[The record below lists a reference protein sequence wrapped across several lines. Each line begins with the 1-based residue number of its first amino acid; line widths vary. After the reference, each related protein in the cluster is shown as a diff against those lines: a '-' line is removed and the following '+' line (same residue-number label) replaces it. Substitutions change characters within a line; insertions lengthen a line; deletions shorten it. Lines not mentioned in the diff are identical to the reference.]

1 MGAAYQLWDFRSE
14 ADYLTFER
22 LGLEKHEYFQ
32 GEVTAMVGARL
43 AHNQI
48 QGNCIGAL
56 SVRFGDR
63 NCNTLGSDMRVH
75 VPVLSFYTYSDV
87 VVYCGEPQLL
97 DQHFDTL
104 LNPALLIEVLSPSTR
119 AYDLNEKF
127 ARYRAIASLKYYLA
141 VDSVRAH
148 ALLHTRSERP
158 SDWELTEFA
167 GVEAVVPLPE
177 LGIELPLADAYRR
190 VKFDASNLRVA

>member
-1 MGAAYQLWDFRSE
+1 MGAAYQLWDLRSE
-14 ADYLTFER
+14 TDYLTVER

-32 GEVTAMVGARL
+32 GEVTAMAGARL

-48 QGNCIGAL
+48 QMNVGAAL
-56 SVRFGDR
+56 SARFGDR
-63 NCNTLGSDMRVH
+63 DCTTLGSDMRVH
-75 VPVLSFYTYSDV
+75 VPVLSFYTYPDV
-87 VVYCGEPQLL
+87 VVYCGEPHLL
-97 DQHFDTL
+97 DQYFDTL

-141 VDSVRAH
+141 IDSVRTH

-158 SDWELTEFA
+158 GEWGVTEFA